1 MAAFAYKA
9 VSARGKNSSGV
20 LEGDNARQVRQQ
32 LREKGLIPLEVEQV
46 AERSQEGG
54 KGFSFSLFKP
64 RISASDLALL
74 TRQLATLVESAL
86 PVEEALLAVA
96 EQCEKPRQKNMMM
109 AVRSKVV
116 EGHGLAMA
124 VRSKVV
130 EGHGLADAL
139 AEFPSVFDELFR
151 AMVAAG
157 EKSGHLDTVLN
168 RLADYTERRQQ
179 TRSQITQAM
188 VYPFLMPFFAMG
200 IVLLLLTVVV
210 PKIVGQFDHMGQ
222 DLPGI
227 TQFLISVSTW
237 LQDYG
242 LLLLV
247 ALGILMV
254 IVQRLLQQKHIKLR
268 YHKALLRVPLIGKVS
283 RGLNTARFA
292 RTLSILSASA
302 VPLLEAMRISGDVLE
317 NQHIKNQVADAAVNV
332 KEGSSLR
339 AALDNTKM
347 FPPMMMHMIA
357 SGEKSGELQQML
369 SRAADNQDREF
380 EALIGVSLK
389 VFEPLLI
396 VSMAGIVLFIV
407 LAILQPIL
415 ALNNMVNI

>member
-9 VSARGKNSSGV
+9 VTDQGRNKNGV
-20 LEGDNARQVRQQ
+20 LEGDNPRQVRQQ

-46 AERSQEGG
+46 AERSNTKSTG
-54 KGFSFSLFKP
+54 FSLFKP
-64 RISASDLALL
+64 RVSASDLALL

-86 PVEEALLAVA
+86 PIEEALLAVA

-109 AVRSKVV
+109 AI
-116 EGHGLAMA
+116 
-124 VRSKVV
+124 RSKVV

-139 AEFPSVFDELFR
+139 SEFPSVFDELYR

-179 TRSQITQAM
+179 TRSQIIQAM
-188 VYPFLMPFFAMG
+188 IYPSLMMFFALG

-222 DLPGI
+222 DLPTI
-227 TQFLISVSTW
+227 TQVLISVSEW
-237 LQDYG
+237 LQSYG
-242 LLLLV
+242 LLLLGV
-247 ALGILMV
+247 LAILALV
-254 IVQRLLQQKHIKLR
+254 VQRVLQQKAMRLH
-268 YHKALLRVPLIGKVS
+268 YHKVLLSVPLLGKVS

-292 RTLSILSASA
+292 RTLSILTASA
-302 VPLLEAMRISGDVLE
+302 VPLLEAMRISSDVLE
-317 NQHIKNQVADAAVNV
+317 NQHIKNQVSEAAVNV

-369 SRAADNQDREF
+369 ARAADNQDREF
-380 EALIGVSLK
+380 EALVGVSLK

-407 LAILQPIL
+407 MAILQPIL

>member
-1 MAAFAYKA
+1 MAAFSYKA
-9 VSARGKNSSGV
+9 VNARGRNVSGV

-32 LREKGLIPLEVEQV
+32 LREKGLIPTEVEQV
-46 AERSQEGG
+46 AEKQRS
-54 KGFSFSLFKP
+54 KSSGFNLFKP
-64 RISASDLALL
+64 RISAAELALL

-86 PVEEALLAVA
+86 PIEEALLAVA
-96 EQCEKPRQKNMMM
+96 EQSSKPAQRNMMM

-116 EGHGLAMA
+116 EGHGLA
-124 VRSKVV
+124 
-130 EGHGLADAL
+130 DAMG
-139 AEFPSVFDELFR
+139 EFPSVFDELYR

-188 VYPFLMPFFAMG
+188 IYPSLMMFFAIG

-222 DLPGI
+222 DLPAI
-227 TQFLISVSTW
+227 TQLLISISSW
-237 LQDYG
+237 LQAYG
-242 LLLLV
+242 VYLFIV
-247 ALGILMV
+247 LGVLAV
-254 IVQRLLQQKHIKLR
+254 LVQRLLQRPALKLK
-268 YHKALLRVPLIGKVS
+268 YHQLILRLPLLGKVS

-292 RTLSILSASA
+292 RTLSILSSSA
-302 VPLLEAMRISGDVLE
+302 VPLLEAMRISADVLE
-317 NQHIKNQVADAAVNV
+317 NKHIKNQIATAAVNV

-339 AALDNTKM
+339 AALDNTGM

-357 SGEKSGELQQML
+357 SGEKSGELQGML
-369 SRAADNQDREF
+369 ARAADNQDREF
-380 EALIGVSLK
+380 ESLVSVSLK

-396 VSMAGIVLFIV
+396 VTMAGVVLFIV
-407 LAILQPIL
+407 MAILQPIL
-415 ALNNMVNI
+415 ALNNMVNL

>member
-9 VSARGKNSSGV
+9 LNASGRNASGV

-32 LREKGLIPLEVEQV
+32 LREQGLIPLEVEQV
-46 AERSQEGG
+46 AERS
-54 KGFSFSLFKP
+54 KGDKSSFTFFKP
-64 RISASDLALL
+64 RISAAELALL

-86 PVEEALLAVA
+86 PIEEALLAVA
-96 EQCEKPRQKNMMM
+96 EQSEKPRQKNMMM

-116 EGHGLAMA
+116 EGHGLA
-124 VRSKVV
+124 
-130 EGHGLADAL
+130 DAL
-139 AEFPSVFDELFR
+139 SEFPSVFDELYR

-179 TRSQITQAM
+179 TRSQIVQAM
-188 VYPFLMPFFAMG
+188 IYPALMMFFALA
-200 IVLLLLTVVV
+200 IVILLLTVVV
-210 PKIVGQFDHMGQ
+210 PKIVGQFDNMGQ
-222 DLPGI
+222 ELPTI
-227 TQFLISVSTW
+227 TQVLITISEFV
-237 LQDYG
+237 QDYG
-242 LLLLV
+242 LIMLAVIILL
-247 ALGILMV
+247 AV
-254 IVQRLLQQKHIKLR
+254 IIRQVLQQPAMKLR
-268 YHKALLRVPLIGKVS
+268 YHQFILKLPLIGKVS

-302 VPLLEAMRISGDVLE
+302 VPLLESMRISSDVLE
-317 NQHIKNQVADAAVNV
+317 NQHIKNEVSAAAINV

-339 AALDNTKM
+339 AALDKTKM

-357 SGEKSGELQQML
+357 SGEKSGDLQQML
-369 SRAADNQDREF
+369 ARAADNQDREF
-380 EALIGVSLK
+380 ESLISVSLK

>member
-9 VSARGKNSSGV
+9 VNNRGKNVSGV
-20 LEGDNARQVRQQ
+20 LEGDNARQIRAQ
-32 LREKGLIPLEVEQV
+32 LREKGLIPMEVEQV
-46 AERSQEGG
+46 AERTSSGS
-54 KGFSFSLFKP
+54 KARFTLFKP

-86 PVEEALLAVA
+86 PIEEALLAVA
-96 EQCEKPRQKNMMM
+96 EQSEKPRQKNMM
-109 AVRSKVV
+109 
-116 EGHGLAMA
+116 MA

-139 AEFPSVFDELFR
+139 AEFPSVFDDLYR

-168 RLADYTERRQQ
+168 RLADYTEKRQQ
-179 TRSQITQAM
+179 TRSQIIQALI
-188 VYPFLMPFFAMG
+188 YPSLMMFFALG

-222 DLPGI
+222 DLPTI
-227 TQFLISVSTW
+227 TQVLISISTW

-242 LLLLV
+242 LLMLGVIAVLV
-247 ALGILMV
+247 VL
-254 IVQRLLQQKHIKLR
+254 VQRLLQQKAMKLR
-268 YHKALLRVPLIGKVS
+268 YHRMLLNLPMIGKVS
-283 RGLNTARFA
+283 RGLNTARYA
-292 RTLSILSASA
+292 RTLSILTASA
-302 VPLLEAMRISGDVLE
+302 VPLLESMRISSDVLE
-317 NQHIKNQVADAAVNV
+317 NQHIKNQVSDAAINV

-369 SRAADNQDREF
+369 ARAADNQDREF
-380 EALIGVSLK
+380 EALVGVSLK

-407 LAILQPIL
+407 MAILQPIL